1 MTQRFVV
8 DNSVVM
14 SWCFQDEMSE
24 YADAVLDRLAHAQ
37 ALVPGIWP
45 LEVSN
50 VLLMAQKKK
59 RLGRAGS
66 ARFLELL
73 RSLPIVVE
81 QELPARVFAE
91 IFALADDTGLS
102 AYDSSYLDLAM
113 REGLPLASLDKRL
126 RKAAKN
132 CRVPI
137 FNP

>member
-24 YADAVLDRLAHAQ
+24 YTDSVLDRLAEAQ

-45 LEVSN
+45 LEVTN
-50 VLLMAQKKK
+50 VLLMAQRKK

-66 ARFLELL
+66 TRFLELL
-73 RSLPIVVE
+73 RALPIVVE

-91 IFALADDTGLS
+91 ILALAEDTGLS
-102 AYDSSYLDLAM
+102 TYDASYLDLAM
-113 REGLPLASLDKRL
+113 REGLPLASLDKGL
-126 RKAAKN
+126 RKAAKE
-132 CRVPI
+132 CRVSI
-137 FNP
+137 FSP

>member
-1 MTQRFVV
+1 MTQRFIV
-8 DNSVVM
+8 DNSVVI

-24 YADAVLDRLAHAQ
+24 YADAVLDRLADAH

-45 LEVSN
+45 LEVTN

-59 RLGRAGS
+59 RLSRAGS

-81 QELPARVFAE
+81 QEIPARVFAE
-91 IFALADDTGLS
+91 IFALAEDTGLS
-102 AYDSSYLDLAM
+102 TYDASYLDLAM
-113 REGLPLASLDKRL
+113 REGLPLASLDKSL
-126 RKAAKN
+126 QKAAKN
-132 CRVPI
+132 CRVPV

>member
-1 MTQRFVV
+1 MVQRFVV

-24 YADAVLDRLAHAQ
+24 YADWVLDRLTDSQ

-45 LEVSN
+45 LEVTN
-50 VLLMAQKKK
+50 VLLMAQRKK

-66 ARFLELL
+66 AWFLELL
-73 RSLPIVVE
+73 RSLPILVE

-91 IFALADDTGLS
+91 ILSLADDTGLS
-102 AYDSSYLDLAM
+102 TYDATYLDLAM
-113 REGLPLASLDKRL
+113 REGLPLASLDKSL
-126 RKAAKN
+126 RKAART

-137 FNP
+137 FSP

>member
-1 MTQRFVV
+1 VTPRFVV

-24 YADAVLDRLAHAQ
+24 YADAVLNRLADTQ

-45 LEVSN
+45 LEVTN
-50 VLLMAQKKK
+50 VLLMAQRKK
-59 RLGRAGS
+59 RLGRGGS

-81 QELPARVFAE
+81 QELPARVFSE
-91 IFALADDTGLS
+91 IFALAEDFGLS
-102 AYDSSYLDLAM
+102 TYDASYLDLAM
-113 REGLPLASLDKRL
+113 REGLQLASLDQRL
-126 RKAAKN
+126 RKAAKD

-137 FNP
+137 FNH

>member
-1 MTQRFVV
+1 MSQRFVV

-24 YADAVLDRLAHAQ
+24 YADAVLDRLTDVQ
-37 ALVPGIWP
+37 AVVPGVWP
-45 LEVSN
+45 MEVTN
-50 VLLMAQKKK
+50 VLVTAQKKK

-81 QELPARVFAE
+81 QELPARVSAE
-91 IFALADDTGLS
+91 IFALAEDTGLS
-102 AYDSSYLDLAM
+102 TYDASYLDLAM
-113 REGLPLASLDKRL
+113 REGLPLASLDKNL
-126 RKAAKN
+126 RKAAKA

-137 FNP
+137 YSP

>member
-24 YADAVLDRLAHAQ
+24 YADAVLDRLADGQ

-45 LEVSN
+45 LEVTN

-59 RLGRAGS
+59 KLSRAGS
-66 ARFLELL
+66 VRFLELL

-81 QELPARVFAE
+81 QELPARVFSE
-91 IFALADDTGLS
+91 IFALAEDSGLS
-102 AYDSSYLDLAM
+102 TYDASYLDLAM
-113 REGLPLASLDKRL
+113 REGLPLASLDKSL
-126 RKAAKN
+126 RKAAKT
-132 CRVPI
+132 CRVPV

>member
-1 MTQRFVV
+1 VTQRFVV

-24 YADAVLDRLAHAQ
+24 YADAVLDRLADAQ

-45 LEVSN
+45 LEVTN

-59 RLGRAGS
+59 RLSRAGS

-91 IFALADDTGLS
+91 IFALAEDTGFS
-102 AYDSSYLDLAM
+102 TYDASYLDLSM
-113 REGLPLASLDKRL
+113 REGLPLASLDRSL
-126 RKAAKN
+126 RKAAKG
-132 CRVPI
+132 CHVPV

>member
-1 MTQRFVV
+1 MIDRFVV

-24 YADAVLDRLAHAQ
+24 YADAVLDRLTNSQ

-45 LEVSN
+45 LEVTN
-50 VLLMAQKKK
+50 VLLIAQRKK

-66 ARFLELL
+66 SRFLELL
-73 RSLPIVVE
+73 RSLPILVE
-81 QELPARVFAE
+81 QELPARVFSE

-102 AYDSSYLDLAM
+102 TYDASYLDLAM
-113 REGLPLASLDKRL
+113 REGLPLASLDKSL
-126 RKAAKN
+126 RKAARS

-137 FNP
+137 LSP